1 VGPKNISLQF
11 FAFVASD
18 SERAV
23 AFLNFPEI
31 LPPSRSDKNGFL
43 IKSGMTE

>member
-1 VGPKNISLQF
+1 
-11 FAFVASD
+11 VASD